1 MDIKGVGLGQTQ
13 YPINIKQLNNSI
25 ITNNIDN
32 IKTDIKEVVSKFDE
46 YTYTNEDVEKVD
58 KNKVDELKSA
68 LDISE
73 EDIYELYKNGVNL
86 DELDLG
92 ELLFRQ
98 NGDRLHKADN
108 FSGDRSGSID
118 ADDGDSSRNIDNGDR
133 LHDVDS
139 KYKAIVSK
147 ATRDVEK
154 TKESEK
160 ADLEKKLSAIKQES
174 SNMYLNMLG
183 TKETV
188 TVNSLYESTFKGNF
202 RENGNTYS
210 DSELNSVLR
219 MNGLS
224 ESSDNRWAANML
236 MTHDQ
241 EVDKS
246 KINSLTQIKDV
257 VAGLESDRV
266 DAETELITGGKVNY
280 DDDYIDRVTDDLGMV
295 TEEHIQRLI
304 DNKKEINIRNLR
316 ESVKEL
322 ENERIEENKA
332 ESIRENGTVL
342 SNIGTSTIQ
351 GGLQGGSL
359 NQDGVNIEDAEA
371 AAIAMSGVS
380 VISDEAIAIKR
391 QITQICSKLT
401 TQAAQKISETMPLES
416 SNLMEVANAL
426 NAMDRELA
434 IMALKNAKV
443 DVSEENIETVTNVM
457 DSVNIMKQNF
467 TNTVSVQLAT
477 RENLSIGAV
486 STRVA
491 ALTDTEQL
499 GLEVRRALGEY
510 DKNETQLDRS
520 LGENIRRVEGQISNL
535 LSNHGIEVNDINL
548 EAAKALI
555 TNGIDVS
562 QQNID
567 LIRDTVLK
575 VDAFLDEMTPN
586 QIANLLKEGVNVLD
600 SSVDE
605 LLNATSTQQLS
616 NLQNSVAETILKLQ
630 KNNEITDT
638 QRDGLVG
645 IYRILNAVDR
655 NKEEV
660 IGYLYR
666 NELPITLNNLQR
678 AARYIRPNTGINTAI
693 DDTTGELAESRVN
706 PTLTTINETTA
717 EAQRTLEILR
727 EAENME
733 LPVDPTR
740 RVRYGALLYPYL
752 KEQFKAELGR
762 FEGMSTLPDSFL
774 EKIEVAQNLDETV
787 LEYMRQNEMPVTL
800 SNMYWMDK
808 IVKSPD
814 TFSGIL
820 NENGLI
826 RENLP
831 RNLEEIEDRLKEI
844 ENDVKTEKENAMI
857 DSRQEVY
864 TRSKEIEDMIRFQRN
879 RIENEGLYQIP
890 FMMNGEMRMVNLYI
904 KDENGANGIDATGNL
919 KAVIKYQT
927 QNIGEVTVH
936 VEFKGENMGYRV
948 QTERHADSD
957 RITARKEILDTRL
970 ENIGYNV
977 RHSEIN
983 NAASEITPSANV
995 TISNPLSNFESMI

>member
-118 ADDGDSSRNIDNGDR
+118 ADDGDRSRNIDNGDR

-174 SNMYLNMLG
+174 SNMYLNILG
-183 TKETV
+183 TKEAV

-202 RENGNTYS
+202 RENGNAYS

-236 MTHDQ
+236 MTHGQ

-295 TEEHIQRLI
+295 TEEHVQRLI
-304 DNKKEINIRNLR
+304 DNKKEINIRNLK
-316 ESVKEL
+316 ESIKEL
-322 ENERIEENKA
+322 ENERIVENKA
-332 ESIRENGTVL
+332 ENIRENGTVL
-342 SNIGTSTIQ
+342 SNISTSTIQ
-351 GGLQGGSL
+351 GGTL

-434 IMALKNAKV
+434 VMALKNAKV

-586 QIANLLKEGVNVLD
+586 QIANLLKEGVNVLN